1 MRTLSHLAVLA
12 TSALIG
18 LGATAAPASAATP
31 TTEKQ
36 RGVVLQCTG
45 SVRGLSVYVD
55 LYENNTHGNVVQVV
69 LNDNPETAKTR
80 EPKQDF
86 LNDGELKTGLTI
98 KGRRVSISG
107 TAVRVGPKTPV
118 HEVIDDGGEH
128 IVSDGFHRRL
138 ANDLVLTYG
147 QKTVPL
153 DCAPAFY
160 YDLTVT
166 REPIEG

>member
-1 MRTLSHLAVLA
+1 MRTITHLAALA

-18 LGATAAPASAATP
+18 LGAATGPASAAAP
-31 TTEKQ
+31 TTEQQ
-36 RGVVLQCTG
+36 RGIVVQCTG

-55 LYENNTHGNVVQVV
+55 LYENNQHGNVVQVI
-69 LNDNPETAKTR
+69 LNDNPQTAKSR
-80 EPKQDF
+80 EPEQDF
-86 LNDGELKTGLTI
+86 LNDGVLKTGITI
-98 KGRRVSISG
+98 KGKRVAISG
-107 TAVRVGPKTPV
+107 TAERVGAKKPV

-138 ANDLVLTYG
+138 ATDLVLKYG

-160 YDLTVT
+160 YQLTVT

>member
-1 MRTLSHLAVLA
+1 MRTTTYLAALA

-18 LGATAAPASAATP
+18 LGASAAPASAAAP

-36 RGVVLQCTG
+36 RGVVITCTG
-45 SVRGLSVYVD
+45 SAQGLSVYVD
-55 LYENNTHGNVVQVV
+55 LYENDKHGNVVQVI
-69 LNDNPETAKTR
+69 LNDNPDTAKSR
-80 EPKQDF
+80 ELAQPF
-86 LNDGELKTGLTI
+86 LNDGVVKTGITI
-98 KGRRVSISG
+98 NAKRVSISG
-107 TAVRVGPKTPV
+107 TAERVGPKRHV
-118 HEVIDDGGEH
+118 HEVIEDGGEH
-128 IVSDGFHRRL
+128 IVSDGFHRHL
-138 ANDLVLTYG
+138 ANDLVLKYG